1 MSKTPS
7 ISIVGPGALGCLFAG
22 KLCKAGY
29 RVHLVDY
36 RQDRIARLSKCG
48 IEIHEDGNI
57 EKYNVHVTSHVPT
70 GQDLIIILV
79 KSYATQTLILPPDAC
94 VLTLQNGLGNA
105 ETLCKKVSP
114 DKVLAGVTTEAATLI
129 EEGKTRH
136 TASGLTTI
144 GSWTTAPVEK
154 AVEILESAGFQIEIT
169 NSPSQAIWEKTAI
182 NAGINPLTAILNVP
196 NGALLK
202 IREVREL
209 MRELVIEA
217 VKVAGTEGYRFPK
230 SLVELAEETCRKTAD
245 NISSMLQDIRAKR
258 KTEIDAISGEI
269 LRRGI
274 SAMLPTPRTRTVY
287 QLVRGLEESA
297 NL

>member
-1 MSKTPS
+1 MNKTS
-7 ISIVGPGALGCLFAG
+7 SVSVVGPGALGCLFAG
-22 KLCKAGY
+22 RLCKAGY
-29 RVHLVDY
+29 RVHLIDY
-36 RQDRIARLSKCG
+36 KQDRIARLNKCG
-48 IEIHEDGNI
+48 IEIHENGNV
-57 EKYNVHVTSHVPT
+57 EKYNVHVTSHIPT
-70 GQDLIIILV
+70 GQELIIVLV
-79 KSYATQTLILPPDAC
+79 KSYATQSLILPPDAC

-105 ETLCKKVSP
+105 EILCKKVHP

-129 EEGKTRH
+129 DEGKTKH
-136 TASGLTTI
+136 TAQGLITL

-154 AVEILESAGFQIEIT
+154 AVEILESAGFMVEVT
-169 NSPSQAIWEKTAI
+169 HSPSQAIWEKTAI

-196 NGALLK
+196 NGVLLK

-230 SLVELAEETCRKTAD
+230 SLVEMAEETCQKTAN
-245 NISSMLQDIRAKR
+245 NISSMLQDIRARR
-258 KTEIDAISGEI
+258 KTEIEAISGEI
-269 LRRGI
+269 MRRGI